1 MVMAAVVSPLGVRK
15 IQKGEG
21 KKREWWLVRDRYGLV
36 RGGGEEER
44 ERGEE
49 NVTSVRSPVTNS
61 PRTVS

>member
-21 KKREWWLVRDRYGLV
+21 KKREWWLVRDRYGLA
-36 RGGGEEER
+36 RRGEEER

-49 NVTSVRSPVTNS
+49 NVTSVRSPT
-61 PRTVS
+61 